1 MSLPASFGSIPVV
14 ANGVVGDIPSVPRLA
29 IPTPDSG
36 WETERGG
43 DSGRGRTASDGGRP
57 MTTREGSRRS
67 SRSRAMSGFK
77 DIWDENRVDEVRGP
91 SEVVSRAVSASI
103 DTDIG
108 GHAAD
113 SENVVEL
120 LRGRPDVGPSGGQR
134 LSALSLQR
142 KAEKNRSQSAFAM
155 GGGRRRSEALSA
167 KGAGGGGGGTGGR
180 EAGPADFASAG
191 LLAHFELQK
200 MKAMGGVQGGAGGG
214 GEGGS
219 GGGGGK
225 AMIDEARLGK
235 CCAIMET
242 MTVKYFDEEIAQ
254 LKDELFRCI
263 FRDFDKLERSGE
275 PRTAQ
280 AFVDANPFFKLLD
293 REKAK
298 TRKLQEENK
307 GSWIK
312 LQELRETNA
321 RLEKRLEMLSLPSL
335 EAPHLPGGDGDG
347 RGGKGAA
354 GRRPATGVDG
364 VGGRG
369 GGGRMLGRASTAVP
383 GGGNNRHGRIQQQA
397 STPFLGEG
405 AGSDSLFDLLNANA
419 TVSVKHG
426 GGAVAPGAVG
436 KGGQQQQ
443 QHASATASTKASI
456 MSSVEELKAAVIEGQ
471 KKNQGRDKD
480 LTAMVYFG
488 AAFKEVNKMV
498 SSLNDFEEFEAA
510 VNAKESGVESTVTT
524 KTGQGFV
531 KRRRGDME
539 ARWRDFSKW
548 LSRHPEARE
557 KAETCGQL
565 RPIYEDWK
573 AVFEYKAEFSTMIR
587 ALERH
592 KQVVVGKQICK
603 DGSYKLSF
611 SERVGENPMD
621 PSSDEDEDMEEL
633 VAKRDETI
641 LMLQSKVQAIDQTV
655 AACNEMNAQQ
665 MELRVGELEKLHL
678 ELETAEK
685 KRQEEEL
692 AARDATIENLRGTL
706 SECRQEIAQKDR
718 MIAGLSSERMQEMEE
733 KLKEMEKREKNMQNQ
748 VGEAMERVSEA
759 KNKHA
764 ALAGEIEA
772 MKAKQES
779 NREEWNRKGKYM
791 VERSERDKEEEK
803 KQALLRLEEQH
814 ARQMSM
820 YKEVLRKPA
829 VISSERLNIILETFG
844 MLQRAV
850 GSIMQGVESLPE
862 QDKVALA
869 SRTAREFD
877 ACHAALLESVATEE
891 EQEEEARAAAAG
903 GGAVGGVGIS
913 GGYGGDEIVEF
924 VRLSDHGMQTEPM
937 AADYMPEDGG
947 GGKQGKGGKDK
958 KGKKGDKKGD
968 KKAAKVGWGTDE
980 KLRNEM
986 SVNLHRTIEV
996 VYRHKEDRDALQDG
1010 VELPRDSPVTCLK
1023 QMLVEKHLRWEA
1035 ATEEE
1040 MRISSLALAFKGLD
1054 KRATLFG
1061 RLFGIFDPLPPA
1073 FCDCFMSLRRHASF
1087 KPAGAR
1093 QVRWTRS
1100 VIDNGLPPDSEGEL
1114 PRCEEGTV
1122 LSEVG
1127 RCALDL
1133 LCKQFRIETVLA
1145 ERILSGYEME
1155 DTLSEDVVLG
1165 VADIVLSAA
1174 KQMDVRSQIII
1185 DAFQKTCQG
1194 ETHAHRPL
1202 SDPSTS
1208 LALLQAPICAPFAL
1222 ADSPPFPRQ
1231 ARPCNDWRRVTRGGE
1246 QDHAEGVLRH
1256 CKGGRREP
1264 GPVRCVPFKNLRRRD
1279 AGGILDFG
1287 RGALTSQGA

>member
-1 MSLPASFGSIPVV
+1 
-14 ANGVVGDIPSVPRLA
+14 
-29 IPTPDSG
+29 
-36 WETERGG
+36 
-43 DSGRGRTASDGGRP
+43 
-57 MTTREGSRRS
+57 
-67 SRSRAMSGFK
+67 
-77 DIWDENRVDEVRGP
+77 
-91 SEVVSRAVSASI
+91 
-103 DTDIG
+103 
-108 GHAAD
+108 
-113 SENVVEL
+113 
-120 LRGRPDVGPSGGQR
+120 
-134 LSALSLQR
+134 
-142 KAEKNRSQSAFAM
+142 
-155 GGGRRRSEALSA
+155 
-167 KGAGGGGGGTGGR
+167 
-180 EAGPADFASAG
+180 
-191 LLAHFELQK
+191 
-200 MKAMGGVQGGAGGG
+200 MKAMGGVQGGVRGGEGEG

-219 GGGGGK
+219 GQGGGGK

-280 AFVDANPFFKLLD
+280 AFIDANPFFKLLD
-293 REKAK
+293 REKIK

-321 RLEKRLEMLSLPSL
+321 RLEKRLEVLSLPSL
-335 EAPHLPGGDGDG
+335 EALHPPGGEADG
-347 RGGKGAA
+347 RGGKGAG
-354 GRRPATGVDG
+354 GRRHATVADG

-369 GGGRMLGRASTAVP
+369 GVGRASTAVP
-383 GGGNNRHGRIQQQA
+383 GGGNNRHSRIQQQA

-405 AGSDSLFDLLNANA
+405 AGSDSLFDLLNPNA
-419 TVSVKHG
+419 HVSVKHG
-426 GGAVAPGAVG
+426 GFAAVSAAVE
-436 KGGQQQQ
+436 KGGQQ
-443 QHASATASTKASI
+443 QHASATASTRASI
-456 MSSVEELKAAVIEGQ
+456 MSGVEELKAAVLEGQ

-498 SSLNDFEEFEAA
+498 NSLNDFEEFEAA
-510 VNAKESGVESTVTT
+510 VNAKESGIESTVTT

-573 AVFEYKAEFSTMIR
+573 AGFEYKAEFSTMLR

-592 KQVVVGKQICK
+592 KQVIVGKQICK

-611 SERVGENPMD
+611 SDRVGENPMD

-641 LMLQSKVQAIDQTV
+641 LVLQSKVQAIDQTV

-665 MELRVGELEKLHL
+665 MELRVGELEKLHA
-678 ELETAEK
+678 ELEMAVN
-685 KRQEEEL
+685 KRHEEEL
-692 AARDATIENLRGTL
+692 AARDTTIENLRGTL
-706 SECRQEIAQKDR
+706 SECRQEIAQRDR
-718 MIAGLSSERMQEMEE
+718 VIAGLSPERMQEFEE

-759 KNKHA
+759 KNKNA
-764 ALAGEIEA
+764 ILMGEIEA

-779 NREEWNRKGKYM
+779 NRDEWNRKGKYM

-803 KQALLRLEEQH
+803 KQTLLRLEEQH
-814 ARQMSM
+814 ARQMSI

-850 GSIMQGVESLPE
+850 GGILQGVESLPDQE
-862 QDKVALA
+862 RVALA
-869 SRTAREFD
+869 SMTAREFD
-877 ACHAALLESVATEE
+877 ACHAALLESVTTEE
-891 EQEEEARAAAAG
+891 EEKEAQAAG
-903 GGAVGGVGIS
+903 GGAMGRVRVS
-913 GGYGGDEIVEF
+913 DGYGGGEIVEF

-937 AADYMPEDGG
+937 AADYLPEDGG

-958 KGKKGDKKGD
+958 KGKKGDKKAD
-968 KKAAKVGWGTDE
+968 KKAAKAGWGTDE

-996 VYRHKEDRDALQDG
+996 MYRHKEERDALQDA
-1010 VELPRDSPVTCLK
+1010 VRLPRDSPAMCLR
-1023 QMLVEKHLRWEA
+1023 QLLVEKHLRWEA

-1054 KRATLFG
+1054 TRATLFG

-1073 FCDCFMSLRRHASF
+1073 FCDCFMSLRKHASF
-1087 KPAGAR
+1087 KPAGGR

-1100 VIDNGLPPDSEGEL
+1100 VIDSGLPPDSEGEL

-1127 RCALDL
+1127 HSALDL

-1155 DTLSEDVVLG
+1155 DTLSGDLVFG

-1185 DAFQKTCQG
+1185 DAFHKSCQG
-1194 ETHAHRPL
+1194 ETHAHHPFL
-1202 SDPSTS
+1202 PPPSPS
-1208 LALLQAPICAPFAL
+1208 LTCQLPFAL

-1231 ARPCNDWRRVTRGGE
+1231 ARRCYCWRRVTRGGQ
-1246 QDHAEGVLRH
+1246 QDHAEGVQRH
-1256 CKGGRREP
+1256 CQGGRRET
-1264 GPVRCVPFKNLRRRD
+1264 GPVRCGSFKNLRRRD
-1279 AGGILDFG
+1279 AGGIFDFG
-1287 RGALTSQGA
+1287 RGALTSQGTRSSTAGPWVRRRRRGRCCCCETLAGRGAAAARDCFR